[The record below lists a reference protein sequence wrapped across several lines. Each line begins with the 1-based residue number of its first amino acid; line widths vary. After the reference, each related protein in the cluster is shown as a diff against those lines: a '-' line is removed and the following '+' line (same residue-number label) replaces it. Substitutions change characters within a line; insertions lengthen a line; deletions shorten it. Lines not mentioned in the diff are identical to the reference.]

1 MSHIAFIQKIYDETL
16 EQLVEARN
24 YTKYQ
29 AQYDISQYRPIE
41 GLYINGE
48 MLRITTRLS
57 EVMTWV
63 LAQKAVAGGE
73 LSALEA
79 KCRFSLSNNSVCTED
94 SLSVDSFNLPAEIR
108 GLLKKSLALYMQ
120 VSRLEKSTSNKRH
133 DERFEG

>member
-1 MSHIAFIQKIYDETL
+1 MSHIVFIQKIYNETL
-16 EQLVEARN
+16 TQLIEARN

-57 EVMTWV
+57 EVMSWV
-63 LAQKAVAGGE
+63 LAQKSVAQGE

-79 KCRFSLSNNSVCTED
+79 RCRFSLSNSSVCIED
-94 SLSVDSFNLPAEIR
+94 SLSLDSFNLPAEIR
-108 GLLKKSLALYMQ
+108 GLLKRSRALYMQ
-120 VSRLEKSTSNKRH
+120 VSRLEKSENNKKH
-133 DERFEG
+133 DEQSV